1 MSVMLYKYP
10 ASNKNTNNFMHGDHF
25 DYIIVNENEVETTLK
40 DGWSLTTDEAKKPK
54 EQPKPKTVLKRTRKK
69 KDELD

>member
-1 MSVMLYKYP
+1 
-10 ASNKNTNNFMHGDHF
+10 MHGDHF